1 MVRAYIGLGS
11 NLDEPINQVNRALT
25 ELRTLSESHLVSHS
39 RLYSSTPLGPADQ
52 PDFVNAV
59 ACLDTSLGA
68 HSLLDEL
75 QALELKHERVRIQH
89 WGPRSLDLDLLLYAD
104 HTIDTERLQVPHPW
118 LSQRCFVL
126 YPLAEIAADLMLP
139 SGISLASL
147 LPLCDATGLETLA

>member
-1 MVRAYIGLGS
+1 MVSAYIGLGS
-11 NLDEPINQVNRALT
+11 NLEDPLNQVKTALKELSTLAKT
-25 ELRTLSESHLVSHS
+25 ELLSHS
-39 RLYSSTPLGPADQ
+39 SLYRSAPQGPADQ
-52 PDFVNAV
+52 PDFINAV
-59 ACLDTSLGA
+59 ARVETSLDA
-68 HSLLDEL
+68 HALLDEL
-75 QALELKHERVRIQH
+75 QALELKHDRVRLQH